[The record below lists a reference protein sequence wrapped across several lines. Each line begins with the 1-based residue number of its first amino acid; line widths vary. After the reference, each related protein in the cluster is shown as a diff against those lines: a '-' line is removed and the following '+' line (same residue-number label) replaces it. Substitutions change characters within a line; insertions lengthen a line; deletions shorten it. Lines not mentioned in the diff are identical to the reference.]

1 MSTYLATIVEHKRRE
16 LEELEDFTLQDFAND
31 KNTRI
36 SFTDR
41 IRNQGALGVIAE
53 FKRSSPSKGVIYANA
68 DPIEVVNQYVDGGA
82 DGISVLTDHE
92 FFNGSYEDL
101 QSVSH
106 NVELPVLCKDFILEK
121 PQINRALVSGASIV
135 LLIVRILTPQK
146 LKELYEYAVQLQLE
160 VLLEIHDEEDLE
172 IAMTLQPKLIGINN
186 RNLQTFETDL
196 SMTEN
201 LIKSIDDSSIVV
213 ISESGI
219 KNIEDCLRVA
229 HAGVDAI
236 LIGEAVMKHGNP
248 SQFINKIKQIERRT
262 VR

>member
-16 LEELEDFTLQDFAND
+16 LEELEDFTLQDLAND

-53 FKRSSPSKGVIYANA
+53 FKRSSPSKGVIHANA
-68 DPIEVVNQYVDGGA
+68 DPNEVVKQYIEGGA
-82 DGISVLTDHE
+82 DGISVLTDKKY
-92 FFNGSYEDL
+92 FNGSFEDL
-101 QSVSH
+101 QSVSS

-121 PQINRALVSGASIV
+121 SQIDRALVSGASIV
-135 LLIVRILTPQK
+135 LLIVRILPPKK
-146 LKELYEYAVQLQLE
+146 LKALYEYALQLNMD
-160 VLLEIHDEEDLE
+160 VLLEVHDEEDLE
-172 IAMTLQPKLIGINN
+172 IALAIQPKLIGINN
-186 RNLQTFETDL
+186 RNLQSFKTDL
-196 SMTEN
+196 SVTEN
-201 LIKSIDDSSIVV
+201 LVKLIKDPSIVV
-213 ISESGI
+213 VSESGI
-219 KNIEDCLRVA
+219 KSIEDCLRVA

>member
-1 MSTYLATIVEHKRRE
+1 MSTYLTTIVEHKRRE

-41 IRNQGALGVIAE
+41 IRYQGNLGVIAE
-53 FKRSSPSKGVIYANA
+53 FKRSSPSKGVIHANA
-68 DPIEVVNQYVDGGA
+68 DPIEVVNQYADGGA

-101 QSVSH
+101 KSVSR

-121 PQINRALVSGASIV
+121 SQINRALVSGASIV
-135 LLIVRILTPQK
+135 LLIVRILAPKK
-146 LKELYEYAVQLQLE
+146 LKALYEYALQLHMD
-160 VLLEIHDEEDLE
+160 VLLEVHDKDDLE
-172 IAMTLQPKLIGINN
+172 IAMALQPKLIGINN
-186 RNLQTFETDL
+186 RNLQSFKTDL
-196 SMTEN
+196 SVTEN
-201 LIKSIDDSSIVV
+201 LVKLIEDPSIVIV
-213 ISESGI
+213 SESGI
-219 KNIEDCLRVA
+219 KSIEDCLRVA

-248 SQFINKIKQIERRT
+248 SQFINKIKQIERRSF
-262 VR
+262 R

>member
-1 MSTYLATIVEHKRRE
+1 MLTYLTKIVEHKRKE
-16 LEELEDFTLQDFAND
+16 LSKIQAINLADIPDY
-31 KNTRI
+31 KNGRI
-36 SFTDR
+36 SFVESIKKQTS
-41 IRNQGALGVIAE
+41 LGVIAE
-53 FKRSSPSKGVIYANA
+53 FKRSSPSKGVIHAQAN
-68 DPIEVVNQYVDGGA
+68 PIDTVHQYKEGGA

-92 FFNGSYEDL
+92 FFNGSFEDL
-101 QSVSH
+101 QIVSQSM
-106 NVELPVLCKDFILEK
+106 ELPVLCKDFILEED
-121 PQINRALVSGASIV
+121 QINYALMSGASII

-201 LIKSIDDSSIVV
+201 LIKSIDDPSIVV

-236 LIGEAVMKHGNP
+236 LIGEAVMKHHNP
-248 SQFINKIKQIERRT
+248 AQFIKEIKQVERRSK
-262 VR
+262 R